1 MTSVTPVSFRSVAA
15 NYNAVKIKVDEPKT
29 AVPEGFKSTEND
41 NGIYN
46 GVDIE
51 VNRPMVDI
59 KRASEYEY
67 PKYDGIV
74 TYDMIKPAEGEPKA
88 IENINVSTNDK
99 VSDNVTFNGLKD
111 APAEEKADDAK
122 VAFKGEEMPA
132 EEKTDEAK
140 IAFKGEEMLAEEK
153 ADEAKIAFKG
163 EEMPAEEK
171 ADEAKIA
178 FKGEE
183 MPTEEKADETKIAF
197 KGEEMPTEEKAD
209 EAKIAFKGEEM
220 PTEEL
225 NPEVS
230 FKGQKKNINVIPSVE
245 IKPEIDIKDFV
256 SKLSEGNYDEQAIK
270 MAEIIQSATSSDKL
284 DNFVTKDVFLSLMEI
299 AQKDTSKLAKP
310 TIQQEEIRNKI
321 YINEMTKQVA
331 KENGEN
337 PDNIK
342 LPYSLS
348 DNEIKLAKDFSE
360 YELAERNK
368 EYALIT
374 MAILAKQYSNDI
386 EKAAGDIVPLTD
398 LPGASVM
405 VETLRNSDNVS
416 VKVAAIDSLM
426 YVYRPDYKNEFSSLF
441 KLVASDKNPVVA
453 QYAALAYQAIQAPQ
467 N

>member
-29 AVPEGFKSTEND
+29 TVPEGFKSTEND

-74 TYDMIKPAEGEPKA
+74 TYDMIKPAEVEPKA

-99 VSDNVTFNGLKD
+99 VSDEVSDKVTFNGLKD
-111 APAEEKADDAK
+111 APVEEKADDAKVAFKGEDAPAEEKADDAKIAFRGEDAPVEKKADDAK

-132 EEKTDEAK
+132 
-140 IAFKGEEMLAEEK
+140 
-153 ADEAKIAFKG
+153 
-163 EEMPAEEK
+163 
-171 ADEAKIA
+171 
-178 FKGEE
+178 
-183 MPTEEKADETKIAF
+183 
-197 KGEEMPTEEKAD
+197 
-209 EAKIAFKGEEM
+209 
-220 PTEEL
+220 EEL

-284 DNFVTKDVFLSLMEI
+284 NNFVTKDVFLGLMEI

-331 KENGEN
+331 KENGEK

-405 VETLRNSDNVS
+405 VETLRNSDNAS

>member
-1 MTSVTPVSFRSVAA
+1 MCVSYLTDDGRILIMTSVAPVSFRSVAA

-29 AVPEGFKSTEND
+29 TVPEGFKSTEND

-111 APAEEKADDAK
+111 APVEEKANDAKVAFRGEGASVEEKADDTK

-132 EEKTDEAK
+132 
-140 IAFKGEEMLAEEK
+140 
-153 ADEAKIAFKG
+153 
-163 EEMPAEEK
+163 
-171 ADEAKIA
+171 
-178 FKGEE
+178 
-183 MPTEEKADETKIAF
+183 
-197 KGEEMPTEEKAD
+197 
-209 EAKIAFKGEEM
+209 
-220 PTEEL
+220 EEL

-270 MAEIIQSATSSDKL
+270 MAEIIQSATSSEKL
-284 DNFVTKDVFLSLMEI
+284 DNFVTKDVFLGLMEI

-405 VETLRNSDNVS
+405 VETLRNSDNAS

>member
-111 APAEEKADDAK
+111 APVEEKADD
-122 VAFKGEEMPA
+122 
-132 EEKTDEAK
+132 
-140 IAFKGEEMLAEEK
+140 
-153 ADEAKIAFKG
+153 AKIAFKG

-171 ADEAKIA
+171 ADEA
-178 FKGEE
+178 
-183 MPTEEKADETKIAF
+183 KIAF

>member
-1 MTSVTPVSFRSVAA
+1 MTSVTPISFRSVAA

-111 APAEEKADDAK
+111 APVEEKADDVK

-132 EEKTDEAK
+132 EEKADEAK
-140 IAFKGEEMLAEEK
+140 IAFKGEEMPTEEK

-183 MPTEEKADETKIAF
+183 MPA
-197 KGEEMPTEEKAD
+197 EEKAD

>member
-29 AVPEGFKSTEND
+29 TVPEGFKSTEND

-74 TYDMIKPAEGEPKA
+74 TYDMIKPAEIEPKA
-88 IENINVSTNDK
+88 SENVDIPTNNE
-99 VSDNVTFNGLKD
+99 VGDNVAFNGLKD
-111 APAEEKADDAK
+111 APTEEKADDAK
-122 VAFKGEEMPA
+122 VAFRGEDVPV
-132 EEKTDEAK
+132 EEKADDAK
-140 IAFKGEEMLAEEK
+140 IAFKGENAPVEEK
-153 ADEAKIAFKG
+153 ADDAKV
-163 EEMPAEEK
+163 
-171 ADEAKIA
+171 
-178 FKGEE
+178 
-183 MPTEEKADETKIAF
+183 
-197 KGEEMPTEEKAD
+197 
-209 EAKIAFKGEEM
+209 AFKGEEM

-310 TIQQEEIRNKI
+310 TVQQEEIRNKI

-405 VETLRNSDNVS
+405 VETLRNSDNAS

>member
-1 MTSVTPVSFRSVAA
+1 MTSVTPISFRSVAA

-111 APAEEKADDAK
+111 APVEEKADDVK
-122 VAFKGEEMPA
+122 VAFKGEEMP
-132 EEKTDEAK
+132 T
-140 IAFKGEEMLAEEK
+140 EEK

-163 EEMPAEEK
+163 EEMPA
-171 ADEAKIA
+171 
-178 FKGEE
+178 
-183 MPTEEKADETKIAF
+183 
-197 KGEEMPTEEKAD
+197 EEKAD

>member
-1 MTSVTPVSFRSVAA
+1 MCVSYLTDDGRILIMTSVAPVSFRSVAA

-29 AVPEGFKSTEND
+29 TVPEGFKSTEND

-111 APAEEKADDAK
+111 APVEEKADDAK
-122 VAFKGEEMPA
+122 VAFRGEGAPV
-132 EEKTDEAK
+132 EEKADNAK
-140 IAFKGEEMLAEEK
+140 LAFKGEDAPVEEK
-153 ADEAKIAFKG
+153 ADDTKVAFKG
-163 EEMPAEEK
+163 EEMPA
-171 ADEAKIA
+171 
-178 FKGEE
+178 
-183 MPTEEKADETKIAF
+183 
-197 KGEEMPTEEKAD
+197 
-209 EAKIAFKGEEM
+209 
-220 PTEEL
+220 EEL

-284 DNFVTKDVFLSLMEI
+284 DNFVTKDVFLGLMEI

-331 KENGEN
+331 RENGEK

-405 VETLRNSDNVS
+405 VETLRNSDNAS

>member
-111 APAEEKADDAK
+111 APVEEKADDVK
-122 VAFKGEEMPA
+122 V
-132 EEKTDEAK
+132 
-140 IAFKGEEMLAEEK
+140 
-153 ADEAKIAFKG
+153 
-163 EEMPAEEK
+163 
-171 ADEAKIA
+171 
-178 FKGEE
+178 
-183 MPTEEKADETKIAF
+183 AF

-230 FKGQKKNINVIPSVE
+230 FKGQKKNINVVPSVE

>member
-1 MTSVTPVSFRSVAA
+1 MTSVTPISFRSVAA

-111 APAEEKADDAK
+111 APVEEKADDAK

-132 EEKTDEAK
+132 EEKADEAK
-140 IAFKGEEMLAEEK
+140 IAFKGEEMPTEEK

-163 EEMPAEEK
+163 EEMSAEEK
-171 ADEAKIA
+171 ADEAKMA

>member
-1 MTSVTPVSFRSVAA
+1 MCVSYLTDYGRILIMTSVTPVSFRNVAA

-74 TYDMIKPAEGEPKA
+74 TYDMIKPAKGEPKA
-88 IENINVSTNDK
+88 IENIDVSTNDE
-99 VSDNVTFNGLKD
+99 VRDNVTFNGLKD
-111 APAEEKADDAK
+111 TP
-122 VAFKGEEMPA
+122 V
-132 EEKTDEAK
+132 
-140 IAFKGEEMLAEEK
+140 EEK
-153 ADEAKIAFKG
+153 ADEAKITFKG
-163 EEMPAEEK
+163 EEMP
-171 ADEAKIA
+171 
-178 FKGEE
+178 
-183 MPTEEKADETKIAF
+183 P
-197 KGEEMPTEEKAD
+197 
-209 EAKIAFKGEEM
+209 
-220 PTEEL
+220 EEL

-284 DNFVTKDVFLSLMEI
+284 DSFVTKDVFLGLMEI

-386 EKAAGDIVPLTD
+386 EKAVGDIVPLTD

-405 VETLRNSDNVS
+405 VETLRNSDNAS

-441 KLVASDKNPVVA
+441 KLVASDKNPMVA
-453 QYAALAYQAIQAPQ
+453 QYAALAYQAIQTHQ

>member
-29 AVPEGFKSTEND
+29 TVPEGFKSTEND

-74 TYDMIKPAEGEPKA
+74 TYDMIKPAEIEPKA
-88 IENINVSTNDK
+88 SENVDIPTNNE
-99 VSDNVTFNGLKD
+99 VGDNVAFNGLKD
-111 APAEEKADDAK
+111 APAEEKTDDAK
-122 VAFKGEEMPA
+122 VAFKGENAPV
-132 EEKTDEAK
+132 
-140 IAFKGEEMLAEEK
+140 EEK
-153 ADEAKIAFKG
+153 ADDAKV
-163 EEMPAEEK
+163 
-171 ADEAKIA
+171 
-178 FKGEE
+178 
-183 MPTEEKADETKIAF
+183 
-197 KGEEMPTEEKAD
+197 
-209 EAKIAFKGEEM
+209 AFKGEEM

-310 TIQQEEIRNKI
+310 TVQQEEIRNKI

-405 VETLRNSDNVS
+405 VETLRNSDNAS

>member
-29 AVPEGFKSTEND
+29 TVPEGFKSTEND

-74 TYDMIKPAEGEPKA
+74 TYDMIKPAEIEPKA
-88 IENINVSTNDK
+88 SENVDIPTNNE
-99 VSDNVTFNGLKD
+99 VGDNVAFNGLKD
-111 APAEEKADDAK
+111 APTEEKADDAK
-122 VAFKGEEMPA
+122 VAFRGEDVPV
-132 EEKTDEAK
+132 EEKADDAKVAFRGEDAPVEEKADDAK
-140 IAFKGEEMLAEEK
+140 IAFKGENAPVEEK
-153 ADEAKIAFKG
+153 ADDAKV
-163 EEMPAEEK
+163 
-171 ADEAKIA
+171 
-178 FKGEE
+178 
-183 MPTEEKADETKIAF
+183 
-197 KGEEMPTEEKAD
+197 
-209 EAKIAFKGEEM
+209 AFKGEEM

-310 TIQQEEIRNKI
+310 TVQQEEIRNKI

-405 VETLRNSDNVS
+405 VETLRNSDNAS

>member
-1 MTSVTPVSFRSVAA
+1 MCVSYLTDDGRTLIMTSVTPVSFRSVAA

-29 AVPEGFKSTEND
+29 TVPEGFKSTEND

-74 TYDMIKPAEGEPKA
+74 TYDMIKPAEIEPKA
-88 IENINVSTNDK
+88 SENVDIPTNNE
-99 VSDNVTFNGLKD
+99 VGDNVAFNGLKD
-111 APAEEKADDAK
+111 APVEEKADDAK
-122 VAFKGEEMPA
+122 V
-132 EEKTDEAK
+132 
-140 IAFKGEEMLAEEK
+140 
-153 ADEAKIAFKG
+153 
-163 EEMPAEEK
+163 
-171 ADEAKIA
+171 
-178 FKGEE
+178 
-183 MPTEEKADETKIAF
+183 
-197 KGEEMPTEEKAD
+197 
-209 EAKIAFKGEEM
+209 AFKGEEM

-284 DNFVTKDVFLSLMEI
+284 DNFVTKDVFLGLMEI

-405 VETLRNSDNVS
+405 VETLRNSDNAS

>member
-111 APAEEKADDAK
+111 APVEEKADDVK
-122 VAFKGEEMPA
+122 V
-132 EEKTDEAK
+132 
-140 IAFKGEEMLAEEK
+140 
-153 ADEAKIAFKG
+153 
-163 EEMPAEEK
+163 
-171 ADEAKIA
+171 
-178 FKGEE
+178 
-183 MPTEEKADETKIAF
+183 
-197 KGEEMPTEEKAD
+197 
-209 EAKIAFKGEEM
+209 AFKGEEM

-230 FKGQKKNINVIPSVE
+230 FKGQKKNINVVPSVE

>member
-1 MTSVTPVSFRSVAA
+1 MTSVTPISFRSVAA

-111 APAEEKADDAK
+111 APVEEKADDVK
-122 VAFKGEEMPA
+122 V
-132 EEKTDEAK
+132 
-140 IAFKGEEMLAEEK
+140 
-153 ADEAKIAFKG
+153 
-163 EEMPAEEK
+163 
-171 ADEAKIA
+171 
-178 FKGEE
+178 
-183 MPTEEKADETKIAF
+183 
-197 KGEEMPTEEKAD
+197 
-209 EAKIAFKGEEM
+209 AFKGEEM

>member
-29 AVPEGFKSTEND
+29 TVPEGFKSTEND

-46 GVDIE
+46 GVNIE

-74 TYDMIKPAEGEPKA
+74 TYDMIKPAEIEPKA
-88 IENINVSTNDK
+88 SENVDIPTNNE
-99 VSDNVTFNGLKD
+99 VGDNVAFNGLKD

-122 VAFKGEEMPA
+122 VAFKGENAPV
-132 EEKTDEAK
+132 
-140 IAFKGEEMLAEEK
+140 EEK
-153 ADEAKIAFKG
+153 AD
-163 EEMPAEEK
+163 
-171 ADEAKIA
+171 D
-178 FKGEE
+178 
-183 MPTEEKADETKIAF
+183 
-197 KGEEMPTEEKAD
+197 
-209 EAKIAFKGEEM
+209 AKIAFKGEEM

-310 TIQQEEIRNKI
+310 TVQQEEIRNKI

-405 VETLRNSDNVS
+405 VETLRNSDNAS

>member
-111 APAEEKADDAK
+111 APVEEKADD
-122 VAFKGEEMPA
+122 
-132 EEKTDEAK
+132 AK
-140 IAFKGEEMLAEEK
+140 IAFKGEEMPTEEK

-163 EEMPAEEK
+163 EEMPA
-171 ADEAKIA
+171 
-178 FKGEE
+178 
-183 MPTEEKADETKIAF
+183 
-197 KGEEMPTEEKAD
+197 EEKAD

>member
-111 APAEEKADDAK
+111 APVEEKADDAK

-132 EEKTDEAK
+132 EEKT
-140 IAFKGEEMLAEEK
+140 
-153 ADEAKIAFKG
+153 DEAKIAFKG

-183 MPTEEKADETKIAF
+183 MPTEEKADEAKIAF
-197 KGEEMPTEEKAD
+197 KGEEMPTEEKADEAKIAFKGEEMPAEEKAD